1 MYYNPVTL
9 RAMLLQ
15 PFLYLYLRRTPANR
29 GTLRAHS
36 EHTHGTL
43 MAHTQHTVKNG
54 HAGKKRLG
62 YRIMPLMVCR
72 HALIFMVFYSVL
84 CVCHECAMSVLW
96 VCSVCATFV
105 LTLLRQRL
113 KVEGRDPPQDRAW
126 SKNQNN
132 ITCTDLYSSYL
143 PKQILKRF
151 MCRCACRTIV
161 QMESLSLLRQRLKV
175 KGRDHPQDRTWNKK
189 SK

>member
-1 MYYNPVTL
+1 MSVASRQMYHNPVTL

-15 PFLYLYLRRTPANR
+15 PFLYLYLRRTPANC

-72 HALIFMVFYSVL
+72 HALIFMVFYSVP
-84 CVCHECAMSVLW
+84 CVCHKCAMSVPW

-105 LTLLRQRL
+105 LRVRL
-113 KVEGRDPPQDRAW
+113 NIKVESHAQFYTPPTSHYKYW
-126 SKNQNN
+126 K
-132 ITCTDLYSSYL
+132 DLCVDAHVVL
-143 PKQILKRF
+143 
-151 MCRCACRTIV
+151 
-161 QMESLSLLRQRLKV
+161 
-175 KGRDHPQDRTWNKK
+175 
-189 SK
+189 